1 MGGRAAYEG
10 HRPHDRHRTVNRR
23 LRGAVIAAWEVQ
35 ELIGRWWFTYDQ
47 GLFDELNLL
56 VSEDV
61 HFTVRTDTGKTDF
74 EEFVNADVHGKADVM
89 HWQREHRLDSPS
101 PLRHNGTNVHLAGT
115 RGENALFQS
124 YIFVT
129 QIVDGQVSTLST
141 AIVTG
146 SVRHE
151 AGGLKIS
158 SLHVVLDTESS
169 RTLRDIL
176 TGDHV

>member
-1 MGGRAAYEG
+1 M
-10 HRPHDRHRTVNRR
+10 
-23 LRGAVIAAWEVQ
+23 IAPWEVQ
-35 ELIGRWWFTYDQ
+35 ELISRWWFAYDQ

-74 EEFVNADVHGKADVM
+74 EEFVNADVHGKVDVM
-89 HWQREHRLDSPS
+89 RWQTEHRLDSPS

-115 RGENALFQS
+115 RGEDALFQL

-129 QIVDGQVSTLST
+129 QIVEGQVSNLSS

-146 SVRHE
+146 SVRRE
-151 AGGLKIS
+151 VGGLKVS
-158 SLHVVLDTESS
+158 SLHVVLDTEPS

-176 TGDHV
+176 AEGHT

>member
-1 MGGRAAYEG
+1 M
-10 HRPHDRHRTVNRR
+10 
-23 LRGAVIAAWEVQ
+23 IAPWEVQ
-35 ELIGRWWFTYDQ
+35 ELISRWWFAYDQ

-74 EEFVNADVHGKADVM
+74 EDFVNADVHGKADVM
-89 HWQREHRLDSPS
+89 HWQEEHRLDSPS
-101 PLRHNGTNVHLAGT
+101 PLRHNSTNVHLAGT

-129 QIVDGQVSTLST
+129 QIVEGHVSNLST

-146 SVRHE
+146 SVRSE

-158 SLHVVLDTESS
+158 SLHVVLDTEPS

-176 TGDHV
+176 AEDQM